1 MKLKL
6 PAIKTEYSIKR
17 IHFTAENLYLLVYAL
32 YSFFYIF
39 NHSTLN
45 IEIVSKA
52 VKGLTILVL
61 GMLFAAL
68 DYTDVK
74 KLIARVMVLLLFA
87 VTAFTNGSLV
97 FLCSGLLLT
106 CACLTNFR
114 KICKVSLISSFS
126 AAVTVIAAAFAGIA
140 ENRIF
145 DHDGAKG
152 QSLGFYFYSTYPYIF
167 IFNMVTYMYLRKK
180 LSWLEIALFFGI
192 NFLIYYFSSLRLT
205 FYLGFIVLALY
216 IVLIKLDFIQ
226 LRRGIIKLLAV
237 LIYPAT
243 CMTMAVVVRTKNFHF
258 GFWAKAN
265 ELFNGRLLLSQTG
278 FQKYPVTLL
287 GQNIEMQGVQYQK
300 RSYTEY
306 FFIDSGYIYSILG
319 YGLFFTC
326 MILLMHSLLYYR
338 TCERNDKKC
347 FIWLSAILI
356 FNTVNNMFTSFAYN
370 PLLLLYFANHSE
382 YGNIFSYFRR
392 KLFHS
397 KEAY

>member
-114 KICKVSLISSFS
+114 KICKALKRYINEGCRGNTGRSF
-126 AAVTVIAAAFAGIA
+126 IMRYF
-140 ENRIF
+140 
-145 DHDGAKG
+145 HDRNKEPTFPR
-152 QSLGFYFYSTYPYIF
+152 L
-167 IFNMVTYMYLRKK
+167 M
-180 LSWLEIALFFGI
+180 LSHLH
-192 NFLIYYFSSLRLT
+192 
-205 FYLGFIVLALY
+205 
-216 IVLIKLDFIQ
+216 
-226 LRRGIIKLLAV
+226 
-237 LIYPAT
+237 IYP
-243 CMTMAVVVRTKNFHF
+243 N
-258 GFWAKAN
+258 
-265 ELFNGRLLLSQTG
+265 LL
-278 FQKYPVTLL
+278 
-287 GQNIEMQGVQYQK
+287 
-300 RSYTEY
+300 
-306 FFIDSGYIYSILG
+306 
-319 YGLFFTC
+319 
-326 MILLMHSLLYYR
+326 
-338 TCERNDKKC
+338 
-347 FIWLSAILI
+347 
-356 FNTVNNMFTSFAYN
+356 
-370 PLLLLYFANHSE
+370 
-382 YGNIFSYFRR
+382 
-392 KLFHS
+392 
-397 KEAY
+397 